1 MLDEPSVGCII
12 VVEDDVDLR
21 ETLRRA
27 LSREGYQVTGVGSA
41 EEALSLV
48 RKRPFD
54 LAIVDLVLPDM
65 GGMRLLEE
73 LRDLGLMPPTVVMT
87 AYGGRVNYHRALEL
101 GVSEFLVKPVKLV
114 EVYRAVR
121 TVLARS

>member
-1 MLDEPSVGCII
+1 VLDEPSVGCII